1 MLFPIIILFSLGT
14 VYFTVKHTEPDTT
27 AFKLLK

>member
-1 MLFPIIILFSLGT
+1 MLLLIILFSLAI

>member
-1 MLFPIIILFSLGT
+1 MLFLIILFSLAI

>member
-1 MLFPIIILFSLGT
+1 MLIPIILFSLAI
-14 VYFTVKHTEPDTT
+14 VYFTVKYTEPDTT

>member
-1 MLFPIIILFSLGT
+1 MLFPIIILFSLAI

>member
-1 MLFPIIILFSLGT
+1 MLFPIIIFSLAI